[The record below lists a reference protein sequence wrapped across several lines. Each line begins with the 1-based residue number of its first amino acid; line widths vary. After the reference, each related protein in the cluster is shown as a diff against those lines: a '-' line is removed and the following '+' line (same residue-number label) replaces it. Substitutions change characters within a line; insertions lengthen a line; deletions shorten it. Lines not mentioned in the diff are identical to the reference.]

1 MSERARQPVDPE
13 LASERTALAW
23 NRSGLAL
30 LACGVAVIRGFPP
43 AGFSP
48 RHVVGVVILVLGVGT
63 WAMGGYEARR
73 RSRPGAAR
81 PVATRRD
88 LFPVVIGTAGVGV
101 AAFGLAALYP
111 G

>member
-1 MSERARQPVDPE
+1 MSERARQPIDPG

-30 LACGVAVIRGFPP
+30 LACGAAVIRGFPP
-43 AGFSP
+43 AGFSA
-48 RHVVGVVILVLGVGT
+48 RHVVGVVILVLGGFT
-63 WAMGGYEARR
+63 WAMGAYEARR
-73 RSRPGAAR
+73 RSRPGRAR

-88 LFPVVIGTAGVGV
+88 LFPVVVGTAGVGV
-101 AAFGLAALYP
+101 AAFVLAAFYP